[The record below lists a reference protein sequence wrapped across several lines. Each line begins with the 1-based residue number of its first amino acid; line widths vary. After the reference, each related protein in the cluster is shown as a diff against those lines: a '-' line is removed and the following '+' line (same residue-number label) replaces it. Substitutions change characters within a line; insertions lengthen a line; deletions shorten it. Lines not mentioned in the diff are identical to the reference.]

1 MNEHTEAVLD
11 YTDIRRELQAYTVTP
26 MGKILAGRLRPS
38 VEPAV
43 LDSQLQE
50 TSEMVACLSAGEDL
64 PLTPIV
70 DLEPYLA
77 STRVEGLY
85 LEGWQL
91 LEVAEGLEVI
101 QRLRRYRPRTTLPT
115 PLLDRRIA
123 RLADCGILLRQIRHA
138 IDDKGQVRDHA
149 SPALQRVRQTL
160 KRLRERIH
168 TKLRELM
175 AIHSA
180 VVQDAIITI
189 RNNRFVVPLKT
200 DFRQV
205 LRGIVHGESASGAT
219 VYVEPD
225 SVVDLNNQLLHGHS
239 EEERAVRE
247 VLRELSQHLA
257 SQRVALTQALR
268 ILGEVDFMRAKG
280 RLSLRMQGH
289 APRFTTQSH
298 LQLLA
303 ARHPLLSTPVPLD
316 VHLGPECRALVIT
329 GPNTG
334 GKTAALKTV
343 GLLALMAQSGLHI
356 PASPDSVLPIFSD
369 VFVDLGDEQSL
380 QQSLSTFSAHLANIC
395 TMMHQA
401 SERSLVLLDELGAG
415 TDPME
420 GGPLGVAIL
429 DYFHQCGAMTLATT
443 HHSMIK
449 AFAMSAQHVACAAV
463 DFDLDTLQPR
473 YRLVYGLPGR
483 SKAFAI
489 AGKLG
494 LPSAVIARAQEEAGM
509 TQMRNEQFL
518 ARLEA
523 QQQAMEGE
531 RERMGAEGAEIDRLH
546 KAARRALERAR
557 AEEQRIQQALYS
569 EGQALLKTA
578 RQELDAT
585 LAALRRQ
592 APKGLPIAFPH
603 EAWQRM
609 VQAVTSLNPA
619 VPDVPLPPRPL
630 SVGEKVR
637 VRGLNI
643 TGWLRTQ
650 TQGNGQVQVEVGNKT
665 LTVAAAELERAAEEP
680 GELSVVSSIASPPA
694 DRGVPSGQQTIASEL
709 RLLGFT
715 VTEAVPVVE
724 KYLDQAFMQGLGR
737 VCIIHGVGSG
747 RLREAITDLLQG
759 HPLVQRF
766 QAGDTSGGMT
776 IVELER

>member
-1 MNEHTEAVLD
+1 MNEHAEAVLD
-11 YTDIRRELQAYTVTP
+11 YTDIQRELQAYTVTP
-26 MGKILAGRLRPS
+26 MGKALAARLRPS
-38 VEPAV
+38 ADPTV
-43 LDSQLQE
+43 LDSQLRE
-50 TSEMVACLSAGEDL
+50 TSELVECLSAGDDL
-64 PLTPIV
+64 PLTPVV
-70 DLEPYLA
+70 DLQPHLA
-77 STRVEGLY
+77 STRVEGLS

-91 LEVAEGLEVI
+91 LEVAAGLDVI
-101 QRLRRYRPRTTLPT
+101 QRLRRYGHGTTLRT
-115 PLLDRRIA
+115 PLLNRRIA

-138 IDDKGQVRDHA
+138 IDDKGQVRDQA
-149 SPALQRVRQTL
+149 SPALRRVRQTL

-175 AIHSA
+175 AIHSTI
-180 VVQDAIITI
+180 VQDAIITL
-189 RNNRFVVPLKT
+189 RNNRFVVPLKA

-225 SVVDLNNQLLHGHS
+225 SVVDLNNQLLHVHS

-247 VLRELSQHLA
+247 VLRELTQHLA
-257 SQRVALTQALR
+257 SQWVALTQALHT
-268 ILGEVDFMRAKG
+268 LGEVDFMRAKG

-289 APRFTTQSH
+289 APRFSTQSH

-303 ARHPLLSTPVPLD
+303 ARHPLLSTPVPID
-316 VHLGPECRALVIT
+316 VHLGPASRSLVIT

-334 GKTAALKTV
+334 GKTAVLKTV

-356 PASPDSVLPIFSD
+356 PASPDSILPIFSD

-429 DYFHQCGAMTLATT
+429 DYFHQCETMTLATT

-449 AFAMSAQHVACAAV
+449 AFAMSAPHVTCAAV

-489 AGKLG
+489 ASKLG
-494 LPSAVIARAQEEAGM
+494 LPSAVIARAQQEAGM
-509 TQMRNEQFL
+509 TQMRNEQLL
-518 ARLEA
+518 AHLEA
-523 QQQAMEGE
+523 QQQAMAGE
-531 RERMGAEGAEIDRLH
+531 RERIGAAGAEIDRLH
-546 KAARRALERAR
+546 AAARLALERAR
-557 AEEQRIQQALYS
+557 AEEQRIRQALYS

-592 APKGLPIAFPH
+592 APKGPSIAFPH

-609 VQAVTSLNPA
+609 EQAVTSLNP
-619 VPDVPLPPRPL
+619 VVLDVPLPPQPL
-630 SVGEKVR
+630 NVGERVR

-643 TGWLRTQ
+643 TGRLRTQ
-650 TQGNGQVQVEVGNKT
+650 TEGNGQVQVEVGNKT
-665 LTVAAAELERAAEEP
+665 LTVAAAALERADVEP
-680 GELSVVSSIASPPA
+680 GEHSVASSTTLPPA
-694 DRGVPSGQQTIASEL
+694 DPGGPPMRETLASEL

-724 KYLDQAFMQGLGR
+724 KYLDQAFMQGLNR
-737 VCIIHGVGSG
+737 VRIIHGVGSG

-759 HPLVQRF
+759 HPLVHRF
-766 QAGDTSGGMT
+766 QAGDASGGMT